1 MKRYIFLILLSCLI
15 VDAKNAKRYKV
26 DGIKV
31 KICGENETILIT
43 ESELLR
49 PSLDGQP
56 KTLDSMIFESTVYID
71 AQRLG
76 IVPTDEDNDKRWQ
89 EVQKQNN
96 LSLADM
102 ERMVEQTGRTVAEA
116 KAELG
121 KMSAISQMFDFKVR
135 SNLFITQR
143 DVETYHREHPEFRQ
157 AEYYISRAIVPFS
170 DFEPKHQM
178 KQRLEEFV
186 TTGRGAVRFA
196 WSEPFWI
203 KHDYVAE
210 DKRFIYDMKVGQ
222 ISLPFELGNG
232 FELFKLIDKK
242 QQCLVPLQERYEDIA
257 TLLRKPKYEQL
268 LDQYK
273 KELYD
278 KATIIY
284 Y

>member
-1 MKRYIFLILLSCLI
+1 MKRYIFLMLLSFLI
-15 VDAKNAKRYKV
+15 IDAKRYKV

-56 KTLDSMIFESTVYID
+56 KNLDSMVFENLVYLD

-76 IVPTDEDNDKRWQ
+76 IVPTDEDNDRRWQ

-96 LSLADM
+96 LTLADM
-102 ERMVEQTGRTVAEA
+102 QRMVEQTGRTVAEA

-135 SNLFITQR
+135 SNLFVTQR
-143 DVETYHREHPEFRQ
+143 EVESYYQEHPEFRQ

-170 DFEPKHQM
+170 DLEPKLQM

-186 TTGRGAVRFA
+186 TTARGAVRFA

-203 KHDYVAE
+203 KHDYIAE
-210 DKRFIYDMKVGQ
+210 DKQFIYDMKIGQ
-222 ISLPFELGNG
+222 ISLPFELSNG

-242 QQCLVPLQERYEDIA
+242 PQCLVPLQERYDEIA
-257 TLLRKPKYEQL
+257 TLLKKPKYEQL

-278 KATIIY
+278 KATVIY

>member
-1 MKRYIFLILLSCLI
+1 MKRYILLMVLSCLCI
-15 VDAKNAKRYKV
+15 DAKRYKV
-26 DGIKV
+26 EGIKV

-49 PSLDGQP
+49 PSLDGQQ
-56 KTLDSMIFESTVYID
+56 KTLGDMVFENLVYLD

-76 IVPTDEDNDKRWQ
+76 IVPTDEDNDRRWQ

-102 ERMVEQTGRTVAEA
+102 QRMVEQTGRTVAEA

-135 SNLFITQR
+135 SNLFVTQR
-143 DVETYHREHPEFRQ
+143 EVETYYHEHPEIRQ
-157 AEYYISRAIVPFS
+157 AEYYIARAIVPFS
-170 DFEPKHQM
+170 DLEPKPQM
-178 KQRLEEFV
+178 KQRLEDFV

-210 DKRFIYDMKVGQ
+210 DKQFIYDMKVGQ
-222 ISLPFELGNG
+222 MSLPFELSNG
-232 FELFKLIDKK
+232 FELFKLVDKK
-242 QQCLVPLQERYEDIA
+242 PECLVPLQERYEEIA
-257 TLLRKPKYEQL
+257 TLLKKPKYEQL

-273 KELYD
+273 KELYE

>member
-1 MKRYIFLILLSCLI
+1 MKRYIFLMLLSFLI
-15 VDAKNAKRYKV
+15 IDAKRYKV

-43 ESELLR
+43 DSELLR

-56 KTLDSMIFESTVYID
+56 KTLDSMVFENLVYLD

-76 IVPTDEDNDKRWQ
+76 IVPTDEDNDRRWQ

-96 LSLADM
+96 LTLADM
-102 ERMVEQTGRTVAEA
+102 QRMVEQTGRTVAEA

-135 SNLFITQR
+135 SNLFVTQR
-143 DVETYHREHPEFRQ
+143 EVESYYHEHPEFRQ

-170 DFEPKHQM
+170 DLESKLQM

-186 TTGRGAVRFA
+186 TTARGAVRFA

-210 DKRFIYDMKVGQ
+210 DKRFIYDMKIGQ
-222 ISLPFELGNG
+222 ISLPFELSNG

-242 QQCLVPLQERYEDIA
+242 SQCLVPLQERYEEIA
-257 TLLRKPKYEQL
+257 TLLKKPKYEQL

-278 KATIIY
+278 KATVIY